1 MKRAQSARAFNR
13 DYLAAIAFWAVGR
26 TLRLQVH
33 RVLSIPLERRNASTP
48 PPPGMRFL
56 AVHNSAELHG
66 LRERNPAIEDQL
78 NDESGPSCQSIVA
91 KGDAIYAL
99 VEAERVA
106 CQLNIRHGAI
116 AVDSPT
122 ALTFSFAADSA
133 FLDFL
138 HTRDLYRGRGLAR
151 ALIQYACDDAARLG
165 MTRCFA
171 HVRATNHSSLRA
183 FRRCDWRPSAV
194 ILTAR
199 SGRFLG
205 APGCR
210 RAGMDVSAIPA

>member
-1 MKRAQSARAFNR
+1 MNPVQAARAFNR
-13 DYLAAIAFWAVGR
+13 DYFAAVAFWVVGR
-26 TLRLQVH
+26 TTRLQVH
-33 RVLSIPLERRNASTP
+33 HVLSIPLEPRATPVP
-48 PPPGMRFL
+48 PPPAMRFL
-56 AVHNSAELHG
+56 AVRNGAELRE
-66 LRERNPAIEDQL
+66 LRELNRTIENQL
-78 NDESGPSCQSIVA
+78 NEESGPSCQSIID
-91 KGDAIYAL
+91 KGGAVYA
-99 VEAERVA
+99 VIEAERVA

-122 ALTFSFAADSA
+122 ALTFSFAAARA

-138 HTRDLYRGRGLAR
+138 HTRDEYRGRGLAR

-165 MTRCFA
+165 MRRCFA

-183 FRRCDWRPSAV
+183 FRRGGWQRSAL
-194 ILTAR
+194 ILSTR

-210 RAGMDVSAIPA
+210 RAGMDVSLIPA